1 MKEMLVSIQH
11 SAPCISPFEGI
22 TSPFASLFPPFEGG
36 AGGGCSSAFGLLS
49 FRAKRR
55 ISFLFRGEI
64 PHCVRN
70 DKGGI

>member
-49 FRAKRR
+49 FRANTIRKTK
-55 ISFLFRGEI
+55 SPKTQNE
-64 PHCVRN
+64 
-70 DKGGI
+70 KSKKT

>member
-36 AGGGCSSAFGLLS
+36 GWRGMFIGVRSIVIQSEAKNLLS
-49 FRAKRR
+49 FPGRDSSLR
-55 ISFLFRGEI
+55 SE
-64 PHCVRN
+64 
-70 DKGGI
+70 